1 MGLKKPELC
10 SLTSVSFLLT
20 AQLCPQH
27 FLFQV
32 SFSLASSFRGVGE
45 KGHARP
51 RGALRH
57 AILPR
62 FHTKP
67 LLLSTFSLPL
77 SCSQGLVLFFLKV
90 FPRNDLQIADLEAKP
105 LWLLKRSAE
114 IIPHVFQ
121 LCRNGNSQ
129 WLESI

>member
-1 MGLKKPELC
+1 MFPHF
-10 SLTSVSFLLT
+10 SLLSYNTALLT
-20 AQLCPQH
+20 ALLVQSQV
-27 FLFQV
+27 LF
-32 SFSLASSFRGVGE
+32 SIPSSFRGVGE
-45 KGHARP
+45 KGLARP

-57 AILPR
+57 AFLR
-62 FHTKP
+62 SSHTKP

-77 SCSQGLVLFFLKV
+77 YCSQGLVLFFLTV
-90 FPRNDLQIADLEAKP
+90 FPRSDLQIAYLEAKP
-105 LWLLKRSAE
+105 LWLLNRSAE